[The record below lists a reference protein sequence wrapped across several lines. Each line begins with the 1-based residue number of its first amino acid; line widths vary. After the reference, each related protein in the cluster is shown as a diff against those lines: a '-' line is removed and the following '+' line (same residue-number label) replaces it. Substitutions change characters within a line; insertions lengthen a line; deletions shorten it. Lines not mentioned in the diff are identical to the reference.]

1 MSRVVL
7 HIDRL
12 VLRGIAPEDAATFA
26 EALQAELQQR
36 LAADGGLA
44 ALQGHERQA
53 RYRPAPIRLAPHTSS
68 EQFGQAVASQL
79 LPTTERGAP

>member
-1 MSRVVL
+1 MSRIVL

-12 VLRGIAPEDAATFA
+12 VLRGIAPEDASTFA

-36 LAADGGLA
+36 LAADGGQ
-44 ALQGHERQA
+44 ALVGHQRQA

-68 EQFGQAVASQL
+68 EQFGQAVANQL

>member
-1 MSRVVL
+1 MSRIVL

-12 VLRGIAPEDAATFA
+12 VLRGIAPEDASTFA

-36 LAADGGLA
+36 LAADGGQ
-44 ALQGHERQA
+44 ALQGNDRQA